1 MDQSTVLQALAH
13 IGTSRRF
20 FASEYADLLTAGRH
34 VFLQAFGIISPVP
47 WFDLV
52 AMQSPVD
59 YLAYVECIVRTRP
72 RVIVESGTASGAC
85 ALFYA
90 EVLKRVHGDGNVRVI
105 TVEVDQGQ
113 LSKDL
118 GACPQVVSIIGSSV
132 DPEVVRKVH
141 QLAADVPGPVM
152 ATLDSDHSAEHV
164 ARELGS
170 YADLVSP
177 GQYLIVQ
184 DTYLGLYWG
193 GNLNGAQQ
201 KEVLAGRGGG
211 LRFDYIGCPLGAVE
225 AFLSCDSR
233 FNVDLH
239 PQRWMITQC
248 PFGFLLKSK
257 G

>member
-1 MDQSTVLQALAH
+1 MDQSTVLQALTR
-13 IGTSRRF
+13 IGAERRF
-20 FASEYADLLTAGRH
+20 FAPEHAGLLQACRQ

-59 YLAYVECIVRTRP
+59 YLAYAECIVQKRP
-72 RVIVESGTASGAC
+72 RVIVETGTASGAC
-85 ALFYA
+85 ALFYLEA
-90 EVLKRVHGDGNVRVI
+90 LRRIHGDDNVRVI
-105 TVEVDQGQ
+105 TVEFNRSQI
-113 LSKDL
+113 SKDL
-118 GACPQVVSIIGSSV
+118 SAYPQVVSVIGSSV
-132 DPEVVRKVH
+132 DPEVVSKVYR
-141 QLAADVPGPVM
+141 LAGEIQGPVM
-152 ATLDSDHSAEHV
+152 VTLDSDHASEHV

-201 KEVLAGRGGG
+201 KAVLEGRGGS
-211 LRFDYIGCPLGAVE
+211 LQFDYAGCPLGAVE
-225 AFLSCDSR
+225 AFLSCDTR
-233 FNVDLH
+233 FNVDMH
-239 PQRWMITQC
+239 PQRWLITQC